1 MPAFFLRC
9 HFKSPQCL
17 EPNGFLFVWL
27 PHHIGAML
35 CWDRV
40 HSGVFFLPPPVCCL
54 RVRGTINK
62 HCAFME
68 RSCVAQQGISRA
80 AWLCAWIKCL
90 PSTVL
95 MFMSYCLNSND
106 LYGIWVCLQC
116 RTYKLLGYI
125 GYMEGITKSLYEF
138 SVETFSS
145 VKPDMTHLHL
155 VWLDDPRS
163 AFCRGSLHLWRWF
176 QRNFTASLMPLQM
189 WEPVA

>member
-1 MPAFFLRC
+1 MPKPDVQWSQLTIFLTMPLCLRHLDHIFYSCRNQTATPPIAVRNVTESRSIYIKTALLSVYTSSSISIVLDASFFLRC

-80 AWLCAWIKCL
+80 AWLYAWIKCL

-95 MFMSYCLNSND
+95 MFMSYCLNSTD
-106 LYGIWVCLQC
+106 LYGI
-116 RTYKLLGYI
+116 
-125 GYMEGITKSLYEF
+125 
-138 SVETFSS
+138 
-145 VKPDMTHLHL
+145 
-155 VWLDDPRS
+155 
-163 AFCRGSLHLWRWF
+163 
-176 QRNFTASLMPLQM
+176 
-189 WEPVA
+189 